1 MLLFVLAG
9 CDKAHD
15 DKASQRLDAPSQGQ
29 LAYESHCISCHS
41 NSINGA
47 PIPGKPKM
55 WASRILQGVPVLVFH
70 AINGYGLMPA
80 RGGKESMSDT
90 DVEAAVKY
98 MVN

>member
-1 MLLFVLAG
+1 
-9 CDKAHD
+9 
-15 DKASQRLDAPSQGQ
+15 
-29 LAYESHCISCHS
+29 
-41 NSINGA
+41 
-47 PIPGKPKM
+47 M

-90 DVEAAVKY
+90 DVEAAVRY